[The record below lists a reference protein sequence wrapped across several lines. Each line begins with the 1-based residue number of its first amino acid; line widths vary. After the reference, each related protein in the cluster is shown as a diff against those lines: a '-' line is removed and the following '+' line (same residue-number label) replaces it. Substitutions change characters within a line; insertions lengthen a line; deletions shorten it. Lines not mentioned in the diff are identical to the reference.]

1 MACVN
6 AVTMRLSLPHPL
18 PPPCLPPPSSPTL
31 SLPLPLPT
39 SPSPFLLDL
48 DRRPR
53 SSLQRPN
60 SYHAQSF
67 SCQCGQLFCSVD
79 RMFLWLHATWTK
91 VLHTSSYMY
100 DITHHE
106 HTTSHLPLLC
116 TFVLYH
122 WFCSWS
128 FFRMQDC
135 PLWLYCEYKWLSHT
149 WKYYEQ
155 TYDHYHTI
163 YIHSCHATP
172 SIWTLLWM
180 LTILH
185 VRK

>member
-79 RMFLWLHATWTK
+79 RVFLWLHATWTK
-91 VLHTSSYMY
+91 VLRTSSCMY

-106 HTTSHLPLLC
+106 HTTSHLPLLLLLS
-116 TFVLYH
+116 FVTGFVVDHHFLNAGLY
-122 WFCSWS
+122 FVII
-128 FFRMQDC
+128 
-135 PLWLYCEYKWLSHT
+135 LWWI
-149 WKYYEQ
+149 Q
-155 TYDHYHTI
+155 R
-163 YIHSCHATP
+163 
-172 SIWTLLWM
+172 TLLHPENIS
-180 LTILH
+180 ILMFTTTRYTSIATMPLKVSEH
-185 VRK
+185 FC